1 MDDSVTPPSDPP
13 TVRAVELLERDREL
27 RAIDAVVKEGGV
39 LVIEGGAG
47 IGKTSLLNAACD
59 RAATAG
65 NDVLRARGSE
75 LEADFAFGVV
85 IQLFERR
92 LADADADEMEAAFAG
107 PAMAA
112 RPLLSGQVGD
122 SSARDISFAVLHG
135 LYWLAANLAGRR
147 SLVIAVDDAQWADA
161 PSLRWLAYL
170 ASRLEGLR
178 LSLLVAARPGQT
190 ASEDEALLSLRALA
204 TVVRPRLLSE
214 TAVAAIVRDIADAN
228 ASDQLCAAVWQES
241 GGNPFYLQEL
251 LRVDDEPVRTR
262 MHPGHGLSQQVAARI
277 HRLDPRALR
286 FAQAL
291 AVLGDGSEL
300 RHAASVAG
308 LKMDAAAR
316 LAAGLVRLEVLASDD
331 PPRFLHPV
339 LREALESAMHGD
351 ERDSAHR
358 AAAHLLHA
366 DGSAPGLVA
375 AHLLRVRPARDHWV
389 LVRLREAASAAVA
402 SGAPSVGADLLGR
415 ALAEPPSPAERPA
428 VLRETAAAELLLGRG
443 SACARLEEALGAVTD
458 RRERAEIGLELAEA
472 YANLY
477 RWGDAV
483 DVYERTLAE
492 LGDVDAILAGR
503 LEAEMV
509 VCGLRDMRRAARVL
523 PVLDRLA
530 NRSLE
535 GVAAEAYGIAC
546 AIVAHMIAGRPADE
560 VGPPLEMAL
569 EAAGPRAE
577 NWDLRLPGIL
587 TLLWAERFE
596 AVEAML
602 NAMLTEAQRAGS
614 ARGLHVTH
622 ATFGLLKL
630 LQGALPE
637 ADAAARVAFRILQA
651 ADFSQ
656 GLPLVATV
664 LADVAVEAGEL
675 DEAERVLQ
683 MVHTTG
689 LPPTLPALRVSVAVA
704 RLRLAQNRPAD
715 ALAEL
720 ESARTVISG
729 KVWGVDICDSGF
741 LQLRSSCALALLRLG
756 ELERARELAD
766 AEVADARAFGAPR
779 GLGAALRVAGL
790 AHGGEQGL
798 RLLEESVTV
807 LRESPALLERGHSLA
822 ELGAA
827 LRRMGR
833 RSAAREPLAEALDLA
848 ARCGARPLAGRVRDE
863 LKATGARPRSEWR
876 IGVEALTPSELRVA
890 RLAAEGRTNREI
902 AQALYVTVKTVESH
916 LARVYG
922 KLGIGGR
929 AELAKGLEGEKFRVP
944 TL

>member
-262 MHPGHGLSQQVAARI
+262 MHPG
-277 HRLDPRALR
+277 
-286 FAQAL
+286 
-291 AVLGDGSEL
+291 
-300 RHAASVAG
+300 
-308 LKMDAAAR
+308 R
-316 LAAGLVRLEVLASDD
+316 LAAGLVRLEVIASDD

-637 ADAAARVAFRILQA
+637 ADAAARVAFRILEA

-833 RSAAREPLAEALDLA
+833 RSDAREPLAEALDLA